1 MGWFIGM
8 VIVVVIG
15 IGVAWVSLYNHL
27 VRNRLWVTEAWSQ
40 IDVQLKRRNDLIPNL
55 LETVKGYA
63 IHEQSTLTKVTEL
76 RKLVSEVGDTNLEK
90 KMDLSNQLS
99 NQLKSIFA
107 IAESY
112 PDLKANENFLRLQ
125 TELSETEDKIAYSRQ
140 LYNSS
145 VTQYNIKLSTF
156 PSIIVAKT
164 HHFLPEVVLDT
175 PETERTVPEVRF

>member
-1 MGWFIGM
+1 MGWFIGV
-8 VIVVVIG
+8 VIVVIVVIG
-15 IGVAWVSLYNHL
+15 AIWVSLYNQL

-63 IHEQSTLTKVTEL
+63 VHEQSTLTKVTQL
-76 RKLVSEVGDTNLEK
+76 RKLVSETADTNPEK
-90 KMDLSNQLS
+90 KMELSNQLS
-99 NQLKSIFA
+99 NQLRSVFA

-156 PSIIVAKT
+156 PSFLVARI
-164 HHFLPEVVLDT
+164 HNFLPEVVLDT
-175 PETERTVPEVRF
+175 PQAERVVPKVHF